1 MKGTEEKGAKL
12 DPPPAPDLL
21 KNEVRT
27 PLHLLQTW
35 SHANWSPSPE
45 AREAGP
51 VAYHFLEVLGYR
63 LLVVRQEGFPG
74 GASGKQSACQC
85 RRHRIR

>member
-12 DPPPAPDLL
+12 DLPLPDLL

-27 PLHLLQTW
+27 ALHLLQTQ
-35 SHANWSPSPE
+35 SHANWSPSSD

-51 VAYHFLEVLGYR
+51 VAYYFLEVLRYR
-63 LLVVRQEGFPG
+63 L
-74 GASGKQSACQC
+74 
-85 RRHRIR
+85 